1 MADKNFEWS
10 SIKSEFWQIVFA
22 IVLMSGISIILGK
35 SDIWTAFFQSVFY
48 NKLQSNVLSA
58 LFEIF
63 LIYIFFKLAYFVLI
77 SIVFLRVAPFFAPKE
92 QVQKVSRFIRFVWW
106 AIFVLTIIAITFGD
120 DVDALLTSV
129 GLVGL
134 GLTVALQKPIMNF
147 VGWLT
152 IIFKNVYSEGD
163 RIKIGKA
170 RGDVRK
176 INMMNTVID
185 GLLDTADQPSHKV
198 FIVPNEFVLTGEVEN
213 YTQNSNYIRMELK
226 IGLTLESNHK
236 KAMALFDKAVRKVIT
251 RNITRYVKRKE
262 ADQIEIQRLLEQIVS
277 SRAEKKKL
285 QEKEQ
290 ALEKE
295 IKQLQEL
302 SDEFSPRIRLEII
315 DSQLVIVA
323 FYLTLY
329 DEINLTRSNINLEFL
344 DLISSEPDIKI
355 AYPHRQIVFG
365 DSSKE
370 QKKKLE
376 AELKVLLNG
385 ADSQKSNND
394 VEIDEKQKSPKSK
407 PQK

>member
-1 MADKNFEWS
+1 MTDKTNGFDWN
-10 SIKSEFWQIVFA
+10 SIKSEFWQIAFAVF
-22 IVLMSGISIILGK
+22 LMSGISIILGK
-35 SDIWTAFFQSVFY
+35 SDIWTAFFQSIFY
-48 NKLQSNVLSA
+48 NKLQTNVISA

-63 LIYIFFKLAYFVLI
+63 LMYIFFKLAYFVLI
-77 SIVFLRVAPFFAPKE
+77 TIVFLRVGPFFAPKD
-92 QVQKVSRFIRFVWW
+92 QVHKASKFLRFVWW
-106 AIFVLTIIAITFGD
+106 AIFALAVIAITFGD

-176 INMMNTVID
+176 INMMNTVLD

-226 IGLTLESNHK
+226 IGLTLESNYK
-236 KAMALFDKAVRKVIT
+236 KAMTIFDKAVRKVIT
-251 RNITRYVKRKE
+251 RNITRYVKKKA
-262 ADQIEIQRLLEQIVS
+262 ADQLEVQRLLEQIVG

-285 QEKEQ
+285 QEQEL

-302 SDEFSPRIRLEII
+302 SDEFSPRIRLEIS

-344 DLISSEPDIKI
+344 DLIATESDVKI
-355 AYPHRQIVFG
+355 SYPHRQILFN

-370 QKKKLE
+370 EKKKLE
-376 AELKVLLNG
+376 NELKKALVQ
-385 ADSQKSNND
+385 DEEEQKVS
-394 VEIDEKQKSPKSK
+394 KSAKK
-407 PQK
+407 